1 MKIITTAAIK
11 SDITGV
17 NDDRMESENKVLLKF
32 VAEDTPFTKRL
43 ETIPRVHPTLK
54 PIKRSANK
62 SIAKFL
68 TFIKIITIPKSV

>member
-1 MKIITTAAIK
+1 MIIITAAIK

-32 VAEDTPFTKRL
+32 VAKATPFTKKL

-68 TFIKIITIPKSV
+68 TFKKITTILKSG

>member
-1 MKIITTAAIK
+1 MIIITAATK

-17 NDDRMESENKVLLKF
+17 NDDRIESENKVLLKF
-32 VAEDTPFTKRL
+32 VAEATPFTKRL

-68 TFIKIITIPKSV
+68 TLKKIITILKSS